1 MRVVERIDQVQAF
14 VRSVGRSTVGLV
26 ATLGGLHAGH
36 RSLVERALAAGDTV
50 VATLFL
56 NPTQFSD
63 AADLASYPRTRAAD
77 LALFRDAG
85 ASLVFAPPVRTM
97 YRPGCDTTVAPGRVA
112 ERLEGAARPGHF
124 RGVCT
129 VVAKLL
135 NIVTPARAYFG
146 QKDAQQVAVLRRMV
160 ADLDMDVDLVVCPT
174 VRDRDGLALSSRN
187 ALLTAEQRARAV
199 AIPRALAACRA
210 RFRAGERDAEALRAV
225 LRDRL
230 AGTVDPEY
238 ASVADPETMT
248 ELDTVARPAVASVA
262 ARVGAV
268 RLIDNVP
275 LEPAG

>member
-1 MRVVERIDQVQAF
+1 MEVVERIDQVRAF
-14 VRSVGRSTVGLV
+14 VRSAGRSTVGLV

-36 RSLVERALAAGDTV
+36 RSLVDHAIAAGDTV

-56 NPTQFSD
+56 NPAQFSD
-63 AADLASYPRTRAAD
+63 AADLSSYPRTRGAD

-85 ASLVFAPPVRTM
+85 AALVFAPQARTM
-97 YRPGCDTTVAPGRVA
+97 YPPGCETTVAPGRAA

-129 VVAKLL
+129 VVTKLL

-146 QKDAQQVAVLRRMV
+146 QKDAQQVAVIRRMV
-160 ADLDMDVDLVVCPT
+160 ADLDIDVDLVVCPT
-174 VRDRDGLALSSRN
+174 VRDRDGVALSSRN

-210 RFRAGERDAEALRAV
+210 RFRAGERDAETLRTV
-225 LRDRL
+225 IRERL
-230 AGTVDPEY
+230 AGRVEVEY
-238 ASVADPETMT
+238 VSVADPETMT
-248 ELDTVARPAVASVA
+248 ELDTAARPAVAAVA
-262 ARVGAV
+262 ARVGSV

-275 LEPAG
+275 LEPAD